1 MITFTGER
9 GNSERVK
16 YFILVDVGNGGGG
29 EFEFYYSGE
38 INNRLV
44 ILLVGMGRFRWIDY

>member
-29 EFEFYYSGE
+29 EFEFYHSGE

-44 ILLVGMGRFRWIDY
+44 I